1 MISFFTSHFFFFFR
15 HLLAQS
21 FWCSSVTA
29 SSWWKK
35 ITTYNKSVAT
45 MSMIGYIIGL
55 GDRHLDNILVD
66 FSSGDIVHVDYST
79 ATKA

>member
-1 MISFFTSHFFFFFR
+1 M
-15 HLLAQS
+15 AQS